1 MDIVLNHSSCETIYE
16 QIFSQISSQI
26 ISGKLL
32 PGEKLP
38 AIRQISNQLG
48 ISVIPVK
55 MAWEELDKQ
64 GFIKTVAGS
73 GTFVN
78 TLPQTK
84 IKEKLEQKVS
94 ALAKK
99 ICIDAKKSGIP
110 KQMLINQIE
119 KEWQN

>member
-1 MDIVLNHSSCETIYE
+1 MDIVINSSSKVPIYS
-16 QIFSQISSQI
+16 QIVTQISSQI
-26 ISGKLL
+26 INGTLK

-38 AIRQISNQLG
+38 AIRQISNQLR

-78 TLPQTK
+78 TLQK
-84 IKEKLEQKVS
+84 SEILEKKEEKVVI
-94 ALAKK
+94 LAKNVCQEAQK
-99 ICIDAKKSGIP
+99 NGISKDQLIKS
-110 KQMLINQIE
+110 IE
-119 KEWQN
+119 EQWK